1 MVGEQPTE
9 DLQVGD
15 VALDTVQGQPV
26 HVVEDTGLTA
36 REWSEL
42 NDYDLPA
49 NYGNSR
55 CGVEPTDH
63 VYETVYC
70 SDPTRPSK
78 TYAMPASRLLRVETE
93 AGDDG
98 RPVAD
103 RVRRALLEDLFAEAH
118 ELGNGDLTA
127 ALNAIATEAADE
139 DLVSEAREL
148 ADVERTVVGGD
159 D

>member
-1 MVGEQPTE
+1 MSET
-9 DLQVGD
+9 LQVGD
-15 VALDTVQGQPV
+15 VALDTVQGRPV

-42 NDYDLPA
+42 NDYDLLA

-55 CGVEPTDH
+55 CGAEPTDH

-70 SDPTRPSK
+70 SDASSRPSK

-118 ELGNGDLTA
+118 KLGNGDLTA